1 MVTENKIRSIHEH
14 KGKQRNARNRLLWK
28 KKTQINENR
37 GQFAHKI
44 YADRPLIFTQLIS
57 GRT

>member
-1 MVTENKIRSIHEH
+1 MVSENKIRSIHEH
-14 KGKQRNARNRLLWK
+14 KGKPRNARNRLLWK

-44 YADRPLIFTQLIS
+44 YADRPLIFTQLMS
-57 GRT
+57 GKT

>member
-1 MVTENKIRSIHEH
+1 MVNENKIRSIHEH

-28 KKTQINENR
+28 KKTQINESR

-44 YADRPLIFTQLIS
+44 YAGRPLIFTQLMS

>member
-44 YADRPLIFTQLIS
+44 YADRPLIFTQLMS

>member
-1 MVTENKIRSIHEH
+1 MVNENKIRSIHEH

-44 YADRPLIFTQLIS
+44 YADRPLIFTQLMS
-57 GRT
+57 GKT